1 MNQLLDVKKLTVSFS
16 SSEGKFD
23 AVKNLSFS
31 LYEGETI
38 GIVGESG
45 SGKSTTALA
54 IMGLLNQANSNYS
67 GFISYSND
75 KNELIKQKE
84 LSLENLKTL
93 RGKEIAM
100 IFQNPAS
107 SLNPVMK
114 CGKQV
119 MEPIMLHI
127 GLSASDAKEKCLFLF
142 EEAGLKDP
150 ERIAQAYPFE
160 LSGGQIQRV
169 MIAMAMSCN
178 PKLIIADE
186 PTTALDVTVQAK
198 ILELLNNLKKKHQ
211 MSMIFISHDM
221 AVVSQVADRV
231 LVMKEGELVEEG
243 KALQVFSTPNHVYT
257 KALLN
262 CRPPLNKRFEELPTV
277 EAYELSPDYKS
288 SEVSSEER
296 RKRLELIY
304 SKPPILEVKNLD
316 VSYQKRN
323 GILSLKREKLHVIK
337 DISFKLFEGETLG
350 LVGESGSGKTT
361 LGKALL
367 RLVHS
372 DSGEINFQGKNWLTL
387 SDKTLKEHRKEM
399 QMVFQDPYSSF
410 NPRKTIA
417 ESLLEP
423 MRLHKILKT
432 DKQRLL
438 FASTMLNKVNIQS
451 DSLRKYPS
459 GFSGGQIQRIGIAR
473 ALLLSPSCIVFD
485 ESVSSLDVS
494 VQAMVLNLINEIKRE
509 LKLSCIFI
517 SHDLSVVRYMSDRIM
532 VLHDGKVVETGD
544 ADDLF
549 NQPNHP
555 YTKMLLDAIPKARF
569 NSNES

>member
-1 MNQLLDVKKLTVSFS
+1 MNQLLDVKKLSVTFS
-16 SSEGKFD
+16 SSEGSFA
-23 AVKNLSFS
+23 AVKDLSFN
-31 LYEGETI
+31 LHEGETL

-54 IMGLLNQANSNYS
+54 IMGLLDKANANCTGSFS
-67 GFISYSND
+67 WKTEKLQPS
-75 KNELIKQKE
+75 E
-84 LSLENLKTL
+84 LSVEKLKTL

-107 SLNPVMK
+107 SLNPVMR

-119 MEPIMLHI
+119 MEPLMLHLA
-127 GLSASDAKEKCLFLF
+127 LSASEAKLKCLQLF

-150 ERIAQAYPFE
+150 ERIAQSFPFE

-178 PKLIIADE
+178 PRLLIADE
-186 PTTALDVTVQAK
+186 PTTALDVTVQAT
-198 ILELLNNLKKKHQ
+198 ILELLNNLKKKHN

-221 AVVSQVADRV
+221 AVVSQVADKV
-231 LVMKEGELVEEG
+231 LVMKEGSLVEEG
-243 KALQVFSTPNHVYT
+243 NAEQIFSAPEHVYT

-277 EAYELSPDYKS
+277 EAYELNPDFNSIEISFVDRK
-288 SEVSSEER
+288 ER
-296 RKRLELIY
+296 LNSIY
-304 SKPPILEVKNLD
+304 SKSPILEVKDLS
-316 VSYQKRN
+316 VSYQKRT
-323 GILSLKREKLHVIK
+323 GLLSLKKESQNVLNE
-337 DISFKLFEGETLG
+337 ISFNLFEGETLG

-367 RLVHS
+367 RLINP
-372 DSGEINFQGKNWLTL
+372 DAGEVSFRGKNWLSL
-387 SDKTLKEHRKEM
+387 SDKILKEHRKEM

-410 NPRKTIA
+410 DPRKTIS

-432 DKQRLL
+432 DRERLH
-438 FASTMLNKVNIQS
+438 FIGKMLSKVNIQS

-473 ALLLSPSCIVFD
+473 ALLLSPSCVIFD

-494 VQAMVLNLINEIKRE
+494 VQALVLNLINEIKRE

-532 VLHDGKVVETGD
+532 VLHEGKIVEVGD

-549 NQPNHP
+549 NKPNHP
-555 YTKMLLDAIPKARF
+555 YTKSLLDSIPKARF
-569 NSNES
+569 NSNKS